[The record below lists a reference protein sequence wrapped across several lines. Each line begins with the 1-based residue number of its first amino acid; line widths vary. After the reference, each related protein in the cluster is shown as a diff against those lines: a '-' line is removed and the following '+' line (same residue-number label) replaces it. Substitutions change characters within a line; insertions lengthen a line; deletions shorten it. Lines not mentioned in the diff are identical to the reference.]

1 MSFSGNRAFEY
12 VKKLSEDIGP
22 RPSGTEAERRAAEW
36 ISSEFRGIGLDARME
51 VFDAYTGNVISHS
64 LEVLKPYKE
73 EMACE
78 STPLM
83 GSTGPD
89 GVEGDLI
96 YLDSFDEE
104 YITESITRKII
115 ITSGSPTDLKKS
127 FLRMRTFSPAGIIF
141 VETTPRAFIK
151 HLWGVRDLKKF
162 FEIPMVRV
170 SFEDGL
176 KLIKSKAERVRLTS
190 VTEEKSVKSQN
201 VVAEIHGS
209 SNPEEIII
217 VGGHYDT
224 VLDVAGAGDNAGGTA
239 IVLELAKT
247 FKDRGT
253 KRTLRFV
260 AWGCEELGLV
270 GSRSQ
275 ATKMRQASEAKKKK
289 NPDVVTELEKTLL
302 CLNMDVHGGLI
313 GTNDCSVL
321 GPPELVTAIKLLSK
335 EKGTVFK
342 VIESVNSS
350 DCASMSAVGIPS
362 LSLMRDTPT
371 NKLMHSVEDSIKYL
385 GPSALGTHGL
395 FTEEFLRR
403 YVTEAAAWP
412 FDRLIPE
419 KQRKEIEEYFQKVGE
434 KLP

>member
-1 MSFSGNRAFEY
+1 MSFSGDRAFEY
-12 VKKLSEDIGP
+12 VKKLSEGIGP

-36 ISSEFRGIGLDARME
+36 INSEFRSIGLDTKIE
-51 VFDAYTGNVISHS
+51 EFDAYTGNVISHS
-64 LEVLKPYKE
+64 LEVLQPYKE
-73 EMACE
+73 EVACE

-104 YITESITRKII
+104 YITESIAKKII
-115 ITSGSPTDLKKS
+115 ITSGFPTNLKRS
-127 FLRMRTFSPAGIIF
+127 FLKMRTYSPVGIIF
-141 VETTPRAFIK
+141 IETTPRAFVK

-162 FEIPMVRV
+162 VEVPMVRV

-176 KLIKSKAERVRLTS
+176 KLVKSKAQRVRLIS
-190 VTEEKSVKSQN
+190 MTEEKSVKSQN
-201 VVAEIHGS
+201 VVAELHGS
-209 SNPEEIII
+209 SNPEEIIV

-239 IVLELAKT
+239 IVLELAKS

-270 GSRSQ
+270 GSKSQ
-275 ATKMRQASEAKKKK
+275 ATKLREANEAKKKE
-289 NPDVVTELEKTLL
+289 NPEAVTELEKTLL

-335 EKGTVFK
+335 EKGTVFN
-342 VIESVNSS
+342 VTESVYSS

-362 LSLMRDTPT
+362 LSLSRNTPT

-385 GPSALGTHGL
+385 GPSALGTHGV
-395 FTEEFLRR
+395 FAEEFLRR

-412 FDRLIPE
+412 FDRVIPE
-419 KQRKEIEEYFQKVGE
+419 KQRKEIEEYFQREGE